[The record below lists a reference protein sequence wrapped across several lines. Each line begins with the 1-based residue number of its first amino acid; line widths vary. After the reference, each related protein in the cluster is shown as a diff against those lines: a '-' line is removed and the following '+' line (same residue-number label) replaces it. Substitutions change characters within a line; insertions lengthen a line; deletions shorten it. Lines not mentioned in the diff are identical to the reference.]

1 MEDVAVMAEKNTS
14 KPQKKKLQTMILSLF
29 LAAVVWFMVMS
40 LTNPTITI
48 KLSNLK
54 VRFIGEETVKEKQLT
69 LTGRDEI
76 PALSVKVTGNRSDL
90 MNYMDDIYV
99 QVDVSDIDA
108 VGEYTLAGKISI
120 PTTKISAENENVSD
134 IKLQAEEL
142 TTKEVDVEIKQTGSL
157 KDKLVKTEA
166 RDKKVLISGAK
177 SEIENVKGAVATIDI
192 SDAHDGPRR
201 LSYLLVNDNGTLVTE
216 NETIES
222 PRSEIEVMMAVYDA
236 KTLPIEPV
244 LGGEAERLYTLNREK
259 TVITPAVVTVGT
271 RNGANYDNVRLIIDK
286 PAENNGEAEYLLA
299 EETDMYIPPANT
311 KARAKPV
318 LESRDPAVP
327 IENGENR

>member
-69 LTGRDEI
+69 LTGRD
-76 PALSVKVTGNRSDL
+76 V
-90 MNYMDDIYV
+90 DDIYV

-142 TTKEVDVEIKQTGSL
+142 ITKEVDVEIKQTGSL

-271 RNGANYDNVRLIIDK
+271 RNGAIYDNVRLIIDK
-286 PAENNGEAEYLLA
+286 PAENNGEAEYWLA

-311 KARAKPV
+311 KAKAKPV

>member
-1 MEDVAVMAEKNTS
+1 MADKNTN
-14 KPQKKKLQTMILSLF
+14 KPQKKKLQTMALSLF

-40 LTNPTITI
+40 LTNPTITVR
-48 KLSNLK
+48 LSNLK
-54 VRFIGEETVKEKQLT
+54 VRFIGEASLKEKQLT

-76 PALSVKVTGNRSDL
+76 QPLSVTVTGNRTDL

-108 VGEYTLAGKISI
+108 VGEYDLTGKISI
-120 PTTKISAENENVSD
+120 PTTRISAESESFGD
-134 IKLQAEEL
+134 ITLYAEEL
-142 TTKEVDVEIKQTGSL
+142 TSKEVDVEIKQTGSL

-166 RDKKVLISGAK
+166 RDNKVLISGAK
-177 SEIENVKGAVATIDI
+177 SEIEGVKGAVATLDI
-192 SDAHDGPRR
+192 SDAKDGPRR
-201 LSYLLVNDNGTLVTE
+201 LSYLLVNDSGTLVTE

-222 PRSEIEVMMAVYDA
+222 PRSEIEVMLAVYDA

-271 RNGANYDNVRLIIDK
+271 RNGASYDEVRLIIDR
-286 PAENNGEAEYLLA
+286 PAEGNGEAEYLLT
-299 EETDMYIPPANT
+299 EEEDMYIPPANT
-311 KARAKPV
+311 KAKAKPA